1 MTYSKTNFKL
11 IPLIPNTK
19 RPRDKGWQEDTYVGT
34 DFTNQIGLA
43 HKYSGTCSVDLDD
56 YAKCV
61 EIFNAR
67 GIDLNALCINNVGIL
82 SGKSNHYKL
91 LFKLDKPLQTKKILI
106 DKNTILELR
115 CMTSEGLSVQ
125 DVIPPS
131 MHPDTGKPYEWRG
144 DYNNLVELPESIKT
158 WWLELIGAEQQDIE
172 KSKVDT
178 SWAEIDKMLSVIPAD
193 ISREQ
198 WLSVAMGIHHFDYL
212 SSEKLGYSK
221 FLEWSKTGEDSFKDE
236 RDIKTT
242 WNSIKVSANG
252 IGVGSL
258 FNIAYE
264 YGYVKDKKHLFT
276 GVDNTVDN
284 SVDKSVDNPADI
296 ITELRLKEP
305 DLDLNLLPD
314 IVRQYATELSST
326 IGADPL
332 GSAFAMIVAISGLVD
347 GRSRLHIVDGFE
359 VPPLLWCM
367 TIGDPSCK
375 KSPAT
380 KPVFTVFKEIERE
393 DKAEYAKQRMVW
405 EGKEIAFNEQKKDY
419 LEACKQGLLVNDA
432 VSKPPEVI
440 EPPPVPLRLTVGDIT
455 SQQLVR
461 HCALRPQ
468 GTLCYL
474 DEMVSW
480 VDKIVDKNSNE
491 DRAAWLMGYNSDQYE
506 LDRVGSGSTYCENIA
521 VSLFGTIQP
530 RVLTNSIDKLS
541 KDGIMQRFI
550 PIILRR
556 KFNAVGDPIPKEMS
570 VKPQWDNT
578 ARIVHTLNAITYRLS
593 TDAYKVFREFQ
604 EWIHQYKEQ
613 NVDNFSGNAM
623 TTIGK
628 LEGVVGRLSLVFH
641 LIEQPHSSEVN
652 ADIVTRVVDVVKTL
666 IIPSYLYVFNETSGA
681 TSENLKVWLTEHIL
695 VQSLNHTTIS
705 LRDIKRSS
713 FRLFKKIGVT
723 KDYEKSELILNVML
737 ELEAHNWVTLVSETR
752 TTAVWSINSKLS
764 TMFQKQRDEI
774 VLRKQAEL
782 NTMQKKAKVK
792 KKVDG
797 YDEALNRSFKM
808 KIHR

>member
-1 MTYSKTNFKL
+1 MAYSKTNFKL

-56 YAKCV
+56 FTKCV

-67 GIDLNALCINNVGIL
+67 CIDLNVLCINNVGIL
-82 SGKSNHYKL
+82 SGKPNHYKL
-91 LFKLDKPLQTKKILI
+91 LFKLDKPLQTKKIVI

-131 MHPDTGKPYEWRG
+131 IHPDTGKQYEWRG

-158 WWLELIGAEQQDIE
+158 WWLELIGADSQDIE

-178 SWAEIDKMLSVIPAD
+178 TWAEIDKMLSVIPAD

-221 FLEWSKTGEDSFKDE
+221 FLEWSKTGGDSFKDE

-242 WNSIKVSANG
+242 WNSIKISPSG

-258 FNIAYE
+258 FNTAYE

-276 GVDNTVDN
+276 GVDNIVNKPVDN
-284 SVDKSVDNPADI
+284 SVDNPVDI

-314 IVRQYATELSST
+314 IVRQYASELSST

-332 GSAFAMIVAISGLVD
+332 GSAFAMIVAVSGLVD

-380 KPVFTVFKEIERE
+380 KPIFTVFKEIERE
-393 DKAEYAKQRMVW
+393 DKLEYERNRMVW

-419 LEACKQGLLVNDA
+419 LEACKQGLLANDA
-432 VSKPPEVI
+432 VSKPPEPI
-440 EPPPVPLRLTVGDIT
+440 EPPPVKLRLTVGDIT

-480 VDKIVDKNSNE
+480 VDKIVDKNSKE

-578 ARIVHTLNAITYRLS
+578 ARIVHTLDAITYRLS

-604 EWIHQYKEQ
+604 EWIHHYKGQ

-695 VQSLNHTTIS
+695 IQSLNNSTTT

-713 FRLFKKIGVT
+713 FRLFNKIGVT
-723 KDYEKSELILNVML
+723 KDYEKSELILDAML
-737 ELEAHNWVTLVSETR
+737 ELDAHNWVTLVSETR
-752 TTAVWSINSKLS
+752 TTAVWSINSKLP
-764 TMFQKQRDEI
+764 TMFQKQRDEL
-774 VLRKQAEL
+774 VLRKQAEF
-782 NTMQKKAKVK
+782 NIIQKKAKVK
-792 KKVDG
+792 KKFDG